1 MNLELKQLLF
11 FILFFVPIT
20 IFSHGGRT
28 DSKGGHKDNK
38 NNSYHYH
45 HGCSAHQH
53 FNGCIYNYN
62 ECNENN
68 YLTKKNHKKKSINL
82 IKAIGAIIAL
92 LLSILISYWLFSFA
106 FSYLKKNKKKVIS
119 NISIGFKFFLY
130 IFMISWFYLIIF
142 IYSLQGIFLINEK
155 ITPNTSIEIIEIIN
169 NFSLIIITILFYA
182 YSLLFRTKFQ
192 KILNKLLILI
202 KAPNL
207 FIKEK
212 IEGKKFQSFYLLIYY
227 VLIILIFIFLLP
239 IMISP
244 VTYFINYFLFPV

>member
-1 MNLELKQLLF
+1 MSLELKQLLF

-38 NNSYHYH
+38 NNTYHYH

-53 FNGCIYNYN
+53 FDGCIYNYN

-68 YLTKKNHKKKSINL
+68 YITEKNQSINL

-92 LLSILISYWLFSFA
+92 LLSILISYKLFSFA
-106 FSYLKKNKKKVIS
+106 FSYLKKNRKKVTS
-119 NISIGFKFFLY
+119 SISIGFKFFLY
-130 IFMISWFYLIIF
+130 IFTISWFYLIIF
-142 IYSLQGIFLINEK
+142 IYSLQGIILINKK
-155 ITPNTSIEIIEIIN
+155 ITTNSSSEIIN

-182 YSLLFRTKFQ
+182 YCLLFRTKFQ
-192 KILNKLLILI
+192 EILNKLLILI

-207 FIKEK
+207 FIEEK

-227 VLIILIFIFLLP
+227 IFVILIFISFLP
-239 IMISP
+239 IMIGP
-244 VTYFINYFLFPV
+244 VVYFINYFLFPV